1 MTLMVGNHLM
11 ECINMHQG
19 QKTLKSPAF
28 PTQEIIS
35 LFEQKKVFDG
45 SSGMCNNIMQN
56 KKKEANSQNFHGVV
70 HKVKLKKKLDM
81 PGKFCLA

>member
-1 MTLMVGNHLM
+1 MSLMVGNHLM

-56 KKKEANSQNFHGVV
+56 KKRGIFPEFSRCSTQGQIEE
-70 HKVKLKKKLDM
+70 KKLDM